1 MLRIVESW
9 DGWLVAVWERRGGMG
24 KKKKEKQRKR
34 VSAGGWVYNG
44 FF

>member
-9 DGWLVAVWERRGGMG
+9 DGWLAAVWEGRGGMG
-24 KKKKEKQRKR
+24 KKKEKQRKR
-34 VSAGGWVYNG
+34 VSADRWVYNG